1 MITTDTSFP
10 TCMKKKNKKLKN
22 MLKRRNIT
30 EGPSLEMGK
39 MKEELNVIRSKVGV
53 YDKVVIVLSL
63 LVLVLGF
70 VVATRI

>member
-1 MITTDTSFP
+1 MHEE
-10 TCMKKKNKKLKN
+10 NKKLKN
-22 MLKRRNIT
+22 MLKKRNYS

-53 YDKVVIVLSL
+53 YDKAVIVLSL